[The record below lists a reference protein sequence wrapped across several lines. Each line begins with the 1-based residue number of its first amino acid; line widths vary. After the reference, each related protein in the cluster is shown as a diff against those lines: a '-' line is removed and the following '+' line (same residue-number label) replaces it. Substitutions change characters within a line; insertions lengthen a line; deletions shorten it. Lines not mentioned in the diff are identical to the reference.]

1 VATIDASGLALGALA
16 GTTDITASQGG
27 VTSNT
32 ATLSVTAPPPP
43 PTLTAISVAPLSAS
57 IEEGQTRQ
65 FSATGTFSDG
75 STANLTASA
84 TWSSNAAVA
93 TIDGSGLAS
102 GVSAGSTSIT
112 ASQDGI
118 ASNTATLTVTE
129 PAPAPVPPVLSLS
142 VSAPASAD
150 RGDEFTVSA
159 TIGNGGGSAASGL
172 TATLSWTPSG
182 DLRLRGGSATQ
193 SVATISAG
201 GSASVNW
208 TMRGENEGTVDIT
221 VTISDGS
228 GTVVEQSVSMQ
239 IIK

>member
-1 VATIDASGLALGALA
+1 
-16 GTTDITASQGG
+16 
-27 VTSNT
+27 
-32 ATLSVTAPPPP
+32 
-43 PTLTAISVAPLSAS
+43 LTAISVAPLSAS
-57 IEEGQTRQ
+57 IAEGQTRQ

-93 TIDGSGLAS
+93 TIDASGLAS

-172 TATLSWTPSG
+172 
-182 DLRLRGGSATQ
+182 SATFSWSPSDALRTQ
-193 SVATISAG
+193 GASPTQPLATIAAG
-201 GSASVNW
+201 GSTGVSWLQEA
-208 TMRGENEGTVDIT
+208 RNEGTVTLT
-221 VTISDGS
+221 VTVSDGS
-228 GTVVEQSVSMQ
+228 GTVAQQSVSMQ
-239 IIK
+239 INK

>member
-1 VATIDASGLALGALA
+1 
-16 GTTDITASQGG
+16 
-27 VTSNT
+27 
-32 ATLSVTAPPPP
+32 
-43 PTLTAISVAPLSAS
+43 VAPLSAA
-57 IEEGQTRQ
+57 IEEGQTQQ

-84 TWSSNAAVA
+84 AWSSNAAVA

-182 DLRLRGGSATQ
+182 DLRLRSGSATQ